1 MSRILLFILILVV
14 VICYAAYLIKGDRRY
29 LILLGQIIK
38 YALIVGGMYFI
49 VKFI

>member
-1 MSRILLFILILVV
+1 MSRILLFVLILVV

-29 LILLGQIIK
+29 LTLLSQIIK
-38 YALIVGGMYFI
+38 YALIALGLYFI

>member
-14 VICYAAYLIKGDRRY
+14 VICYTAYIIKGDKRY
-29 LILLGQIIK
+29 LTLLGQIIK
-38 YALIVGGMYFI
+38 YALIAVGIYFI